1 MSITAA
7 RFQYNFTNTQQIIYI
22 HKNIPGVLRKVNEV
36 LGNHNVPKQTSD
48 SRGDVAYL
56 LADVSDVNT
65 DDIKDIT
72 ESLEALDSRIMV
84 RVLY

>member
-1 MSITAA
+1 
-7 RFQYNFTNTQQIIYI
+7 
-22 HKNIPGVLRKVNEV
+22 VLRKVNEV

-56 LADVSDVNT
+56 LADVSDVSK
-65 DDIKDIT
+65 DDIKEIT
-72 ESLEALDSRIMV
+72 ESLEALSSRILV